1 MSPNRTQWWRISSLL
16 AFLRANF
23 LTGLVVVAPVGLT
36 IIIVWTVISA
46 IDSRVL
52 PLLPPRFNPNTYINI
67 GWDIP
72 GFGLIIF
79 LIFTVV
85 IGYFTKIIF
94 GRTLLRWI
102 EFLVTK
108 TPIIRT
114 VYNAIKHI
122 AETVISQSDQSFD
135 RACLIEYP
143 RKGIWAIAFFSS
155 YAKGEIKAQSPD
167 DKTMISVFL
176 PTTPNPT
183 SGFLLF
189 LHEDDVIWLNMTVED
204 AAKLVISAGLVYPK
218 PPVPKEPEGS

>member
-1 MSPNRTQWWRISSLL
+1 MNPNSAQWWRTSSLL
-16 AFLRANF
+16 ASLRANF
-23 LTGLVVVAPVGLT
+23 LTGLVVVAPAGLT

-46 IDSRVL
+46 IDSRIL
-52 PLLPPRFNPNTYINI
+52 PLLPPQFNPNTYINI
-67 GWDIP
+67 GWEIP

-79 LIFTVV
+79 LFFTVI
-85 IGYFTKIIF
+85 IGYFTKVLL

-102 EFLVTK
+102 EFVVTK
-108 TPIIRT
+108 TPVIRT

-122 AETVISQSDQSFD
+122 AETVISQSNQSFD

-143 RKGIWAIAFFSS
+143 RQGIWAVAFFSS
-155 YAKGEIKAQSPD
+155 YAKGEIEERSPD
-167 DKTMISVFL
+167 GETIISVFL

-189 LHEDDVIWLNMTVED
+189 VNEDDVVWLNMTVED

-218 PPVPKEPEGS
+218 T